1 MMSLDKLALGTF
13 FKKLKIEKFA
23 KKLRLMYYFIIYV
36 ITNAYETHDD
46 EKSK

>member
-1 MMSLDKLALGTF
+1 MSLDKLALGTF

-23 KKLRLMYYFIIYV
+23 RNLRLMYSFIIYV
-36 ITNAYETHDD
+36 ITNAYETHD